1 MAVKIKKPN
10 EISKIQKSGSIIA
23 QVRDLLIKNIE
34 PGISTWELDKIAEEY
49 TLSKGFQACI

>member
-34 PGISTWELDKIAEEY
+34 PGISTWELDRIAEEY
-49 TLSKGFQACI
+49 PFQGFQACI